1 MKETRMKIVVDKM
14 PTKPSECFYAHDRRI
29 NEVSG
34 HEYGICWI
42 RGDGDWSSE
51 VCALSYDK
59 PCSYLTEAKEKPMPE
74 QLRRLLLD
82 PLRSTPTD
90 AVPVIRC
97 KDCKWY
103 GRDKLKGG
111 FCRKPEASMWSPG
124 LPIDE
129 LKPDDYCSRAK
140 RKEDINGN

>member
-1 MKETRMKIVVDKM
+1 MKIVVDKM
-14 PTKPSECFYAHDRRI
+14 PTKPSECFYAHSRRI

-51 VCALSYDK
+51 VCALSYDR

-82 PLRSTPTD
+82 LLRSTPTD

-97 KDCKWY
+97 RDCKYSRELNHEDPKERQFIEGCVWCMNWEY
-103 GRDKLKGG
+103 GV
-111 FCRKPEASMWSPG
+111 FPN
-124 LPIDE
+124 
-129 LKPDDYCSRAK
+129 DYCSNAK
-140 RKEDINGN
+140 RRKDINGN

>member
-1 MKETRMKIVVDKM
+1 MKIVVDKM
-14 PTKPSECFYAHDRRI
+14 PTKPSECFYAHNRRI
-29 NEVSG
+29 NEESG

-42 RGDGDWSSE
+42 RGEGDWSSE
-51 VCALSYDK
+51 VCALSYDR
-59 PCSYLTEAKEKPMPE
+59 PCSYLTEAKEKPISE

-82 PLRSTPTD
+82 LSHSTPTD

-111 FCRKPEASMWSPG
+111 FCRKSGASMWSPG
-124 LPIDE
+124 LPNDE
-129 LKPDDYCSRAK
+129 LKPDDYCSRAQ
-140 RKEDINGN
+140 RRENINGN

>member
-1 MKETRMKIVVDKM
+1 MNEL
-14 PTKPSECFYAHDRRI
+14 I
-29 NEVSG
+29 NKTV
-34 HEYGICWI
+34 
-42 RGDGDWSSE
+42 
-51 VCALSYDK
+51 A
-59 PCSYLTEAKEKPMPE
+59 M
-74 QLRRLLLD
+74 RRLKAAYD
-82 PLRSTPTD
+82 GSVAVHGDNDNFFADGIDYAMDIIGHIKAAD

-140 RKEDINGN
+140 RKENIHGD

>member
-1 MKETRMKIVVDKM
+1 MKIVVDKM
-14 PTKPSECFYAHDRRI
+14 PTKPSECFYAHSRRI

-97 KDCKWY
+97 RDCK
-103 GRDKLKGG
+103 
-111 FCRKPEASMWSPG
+111 
-124 LPIDE
+124 
-129 LKPDDYCSRAK
+129 
-140 RKEDINGN
+140 